1 MLNKWY
7 NVIINSPLIYVFYIQ
22 NELIAIEIDTAK
34 EQRLCVICQVHMYMN
49 IGVWFGWINWIVENN
64 L

>member
-34 EQRLCVICQVHMYMN
+34 EQRLCVICQVIHVYEYSCMV
-49 IGVWFGWINWIVENN
+49 VWMDK
-64 L
+64 LDC